1 MVHSCGSGS
10 FVSKRRIASLLIP
23 VGRPVG
29 EAAGRARKAGSSHLL
44 MGSMGTIPRIRS
56 EHEWVGG

>member
-1 MVHSCGSGS
+1 M
-10 FVSKRRIASLLIP
+10 ASLLIR

-56 EHEWVGG
+56 GHEWVGG